1 MHMDQ
6 PRRPLAIRLDDPDVK
21 VAAPDETVL
30 TRAPVIVRPSAD
42 PVTDAPEPLL
52 TPAPK
57 RGRWGLLFGAA
68 LSGLVSLALGLAAA
82 RLIED
87 LFARADP
94 LGYIGLGL
102 LALAVLAAIVLIG
115 REIIGLARLRATDR
129 LRARAEKV
137 LASDDRA
144 ESRAVVDDLLAR
156 TAANPHLAKARA
168 ELTRHRTDIIDGAD
182 LIRLAERGL
191 MTGADDEAR
200 DLVAAAAKRVSLVT
214 ALSPRALVDMLFVL
228 VTTVSL
234 IRRLS
239 ETYGG
244 RPGGLALA
252 GLVRRTLTHVALTG
266 GIAAGDSLV
275 QQLVGHG
282 LTARVSAK
290 LGEGVLNG
298 LLTARLGMAAI
309 ELIRPLPFAA
319 LPKPALQDLA
329 RDLVAKDLFAREK
342 TSDK

>member
-1 MHMDQ
+1 MDE

-30 TRAPVIVRPSAD
+30 TRAPVIVRPSAE
-42 PVTDAPEPLL
+42 PILDAPVASAP
-52 TPAPK
+52 PAPR
-57 RGRWGLLFGAA
+57 RGRWGVLFSSA
-68 LSGLVSLALGLAAA
+68 LTGLVSLALGLAAT

-94 LGYIGLGL
+94 LGYLGLGL
-102 LALAVLAAIVLIG
+102 LALAVLAALVLIG
-115 REIIGLARLRATDR
+115 REILGLARLRATDR
-129 LRARAEKV
+129 LRARAEQV
-137 LASDDRA
+137 LVTDDRA
-144 ESRAVVDDLLAR
+144 QGRAVVDDLLSR
-156 TAANPHLAKARA
+156 TATHPHLAKARA
-168 ELTRHRTDIIDGAD
+168 DLARHTGEIIDGAD

-191 MTGADDEAR
+191 MTGPDAQAR
-200 DLVAAAAKRVSLVT
+200 DIVSAAAKRVSLVT

-234 IRRLS
+234 IRKLS
-239 ETYGG
+239 QTYGG

-329 RDLVAKDLFAREK
+329 RDLVTKDLLSRTPASEK
-342 TSDK
+342 

>member
-1 MHMDQ
+1 M
-6 PRRPLAIRLDDPDVK
+6 
-21 VAAPDETVL
+21 
-30 TRAPVIVRPSAD
+30 
-42 PVTDAPEPLL
+42 
-52 TPAPK
+52 
-57 RGRWGLLFGAA
+57 
-68 LSGLVSLALGLAAA
+68 ALGLAAT

-94 LGYIGLGL
+94 LGYIGLAL
-102 LALAVLAAIVLIG
+102 LAITILAATVIVG
-115 REIIGLARLRATDR
+115 REILGLARLRATDR
-129 LRARAEKV
+129 LRARAAKV
-137 LASDDRA
+137 LINDDRS
-144 ESRAVVDDLLAR
+144 EGRAVVDDLLGR

-168 ELTRHRTDIIDGAD
+168 ELARHTGEIIDGAD

-191 MTGADDEAR
+191 MAAPDAQAR
-200 DLVAAAAKRVSLVT
+200 EIVSAAAKRVSLVT

-228 VTTVSL
+228 VSTVSL
-234 IRRLS
+234 IRKLS
-239 ETYGG
+239 QLYGG

-252 GLVRRTLTHVALTG
+252 GLVRRTLAHVALTG

-329 RDLVAKDLFAREK
+329 RDLVTKDLLAR
-342 TSDK
+342 DKNPDK